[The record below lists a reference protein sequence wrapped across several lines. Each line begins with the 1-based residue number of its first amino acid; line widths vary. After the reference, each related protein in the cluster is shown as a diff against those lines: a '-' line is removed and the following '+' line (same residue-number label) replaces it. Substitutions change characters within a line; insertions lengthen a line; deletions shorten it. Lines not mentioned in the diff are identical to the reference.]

1 MGNYSVCIW
10 LELRYHEPMR
20 RGRVEKLSSTIEKIL
35 NDRGWGAKL
44 KEYRVFSLWQK
55 AVGPGIAR
63 HTQPASIRGKRLTVV
78 VDSSAW
84 MQQLSL
90 LKPEI
95 LSRVNDRLGPDGI
108 ESITLKLGEL
118 ERADVRPEK
127 YQPAVGELDAGEQQ
141 RIEER
146 VAIIKDPETREA
158 LKQVMEKDLL
168 NKKRAARQQQG

>member
-1 MGNYSVCIW
+1 
-10 LELRYHEPMR
+10 MR
-20 RGRVEKLSSTIEKIL
+20 RGKVEKLSSTIERIL
-35 NDRGWGAKL
+35 SDRGWGAKL

-63 HTQPASIRGKRLTVV
+63 HAQPASIRGKRLTVM

-90 LKPEI
+90 MKPEV

-118 ERADVRPEK
+118 ERADERPEEYK
-127 YQPAVGELDAGEQQ
+127 PAAGNLEAGERR
-141 RIEER
+141 RIAEYLAG
-146 VAIIKDPETREA
+146 VKDPDAREA
-158 LKQVMEKDLL
+158 LKKVMEKDLL
-168 NKKRAARQQQG
+168 NKKRMNK

>member
-1 MGNYSVCIW
+1 
-10 LELRYHEPMR
+10 MR
-20 RGRVEKLSSTIEKIL
+20 RGKVEKLSSTIERIL

-63 HTQPASIRGKRLTVV
+63 HAQPASIRGKRLTVM

-90 LKPEI
+90 MKPEV

-118 ERADVRPEK
+118 ERADERPEEYK
-127 YQPAVGELDAGEQQ
+127 PAAGNLEAGEQK
-141 RIEER
+141 RVEEYL
-146 VAIIKDPETREA
+146 VGVKDPEAREA
-158 LKQVMEKDLL
+158 LKKVMEKDLL
-168 NKKRAARQQQG
+168 NKKRQMK

>member
-1 MGNYSVCIW
+1 
-10 LELRYHEPMR
+10 MR
-20 RGRVEKLSSTIEKIL
+20 RGKVEKLASTIEKIL

-44 KEYRVFSLWQK
+44 KEYRVFSLWRK

-63 HTQPASIRGKRLTVV
+63 HAQPAAIRGKRLTVV

-90 LKPEI
+90 MKPEV

-118 ERADVRPEK
+118 ERAEAPPEEF
-127 YQPAVGELDAGEQQ
+127 QPAAGNLDAGEQK
-141 RIEER
+141 RIDDLI
-146 VAIIKDPETREA
+146 AGIKDSQTREA
-158 LKQVMEKDLL
+158 LKKVMEKDLL
-168 NKKRAARQQQG
+168 QKKRKRQ

>member
-1 MGNYSVCIW
+1 M
-10 LELRYHEPMR
+10 RYDERMR

-63 HTQPASIRGKRLTVV
+63 HAQPAAIRGKRLTVV

-90 LKPEI
+90 MKPEV

-118 ERADVRPEK
+118 ERAGERPEEF
-127 YQPAVGELDAGEQQ
+127 QPAAGKLEAGEQK
-141 RIEER
+141 RIEECI
-146 VAIIKDPETREA
+146 ANIKDPQTREA
-158 LKQVMEKDLL
+158 LRHVMEKDLL
-168 NKKRAARQQQG
+168 NKKRKKK

>member
-1 MGNYSVCIW
+1 
-10 LELRYHEPMR
+10 MR
-20 RGRVEKLSSTIEKIL
+20 RGKVEKLSSTIERIL

-63 HTQPASIRGKRLTVV
+63 HSQPASIRGRRLTVM

-95 LSRVNDRLGPDGI
+95 IAKVNSRLGPDGI

-118 ERADVRPEK
+118 ERAEERPEEF
-127 YQPAVGELDAGEQQ
+127 QPAVGKLEVGELT
-141 RIEER
+141 RIEEHL
-146 VAIIKDPETREA
+146 AAIKDPETRDA
-158 LKQVMEKDLL
+158 LRRVMEKDLL
-168 NKKRAARQQQG
+168 SKKRTARRYKA

>member
-1 MGNYSVCIW
+1 
-10 LELRYHEPMR
+10 MR
-20 RGRVEKLSSTIEKIL
+20 RGKVEPLSSTIEKIL

-63 HTQPASIRGKRLTVV
+63 HAQPASIRGKRLTVM

-118 ERADVRPEK
+118 ERADERPEEF
-127 YQPAVGELDAGEQQ
+127 QAVAGKLEAGEQK
-141 RIEER
+141 RIEECI
-146 VAIIKDPETREA
+146 AGIKDPQTREA

-168 NKKRAARQQQG
+168 SKKRTARQQLG

>member
-1 MGNYSVCIW
+1 
-10 LELRYHEPMR
+10 MR
-20 RGRVEKLSSTIEKIL
+20 RGKVERLSFTIEKIL

-63 HTQPASIRGKRLTVV
+63 HAQPASIRGKRLTVM

-95 LSRVNDRLGPDGI
+95 LNRVNDRLGPDGI
-108 ESITLKLGEL
+108 ESITLKFGEL
-118 ERADVRPEK
+118 ERADEHPEEF
-127 YQPAVGELDAGEQQ
+127 QPAAGKLEAGELK
-141 RIEER
+141 RIEECI
-146 VAIIKDPETREA
+146 AGIKDPQTRDA

-168 NKKRAARQQQG
+168 SKKRTARQQQG

>member
-1 MGNYSVCIW
+1 
-10 LELRYHEPMR
+10 MR

-63 HTQPASIRGKRLTVV
+63 HAQPASIRGKRLTVM

-95 LSRVNDRLGPDGI
+95 LSRVNDRLGTDGV

-118 ERADVRPEK
+118 ERADERPEEF
-127 YQPAVGELDAGEQQ
+127 QPAAGKLEAGEQK
-141 RIEER
+141 RIEECI
-146 VAIIKDPETREA
+146 AGIKDPETREA
-158 LKQVMEKDLL
+158 LKRVMEKDLL
-168 NKKRAARQQQG
+168 SKKRTARQQKE

>member
-1 MGNYSVCIW
+1 
-10 LELRYHEPMR
+10 MR
-20 RGRVEKLSSTIEKIL
+20 RGKVEKLSSTIERIL

-63 HTQPASIRGKRLTVV
+63 HAQPASIRGKRLTVM

-90 LKPEI
+90 MKPEV

-118 ERADVRPEK
+118 ERADERPEE
-127 YQPAVGELDAGEQQ
+127 YQPAAGKLETGEQK
-141 RIEER
+141 RIEEYLAG
-146 VAIIKDPETREA
+146 VKDPEAREA
-158 LKQVMEKDLL
+158 LKKVIEKDLL
-168 NKKRAARQQQG
+168 NKKRQKK

>member
-1 MGNYSVCIW
+1 
-10 LELRYHEPMR
+10 MR
-20 RGRVEKLSSTIEKIL
+20 RGKVEKLSSTIEKIL

-63 HTQPASIRGKRLTVV
+63 HAQPASIRGKRLTVM

-118 ERADVRPEK
+118 ERADERPEEFQAAAGK
-127 YQPAVGELDAGEQQ
+127 LEAGEQK
-141 RIEER
+141 RIEEC
-146 VAIIKDPETREA
+146 IKGIKDPQTRDA

-168 NKKRAARQQQG
+168 SKKRTARQQKG

>member
-1 MGNYSVCIW
+1 
-10 LELRYHEPMR
+10 MR
-20 RGRVEKLSSTIEKIL
+20 RGKVEKLSSTIEKIL

-63 HTQPASIRGKRLTVV
+63 HAQPAAIRSKRLTVM

-95 LSRVNDRLGPDGI
+95 VSRVNDRLGLDGI

-118 ERADVRPEK
+118 ERADEHPEDF
-127 YQPAVGELDAGEQQ
+127 QPAAGKLEAGEQK
-141 RIEER
+141 RIEECI
-146 VAIIKDPETREA
+146 AGIKDPQTRDA

-168 NKKRAARQQQG
+168 SKKRTARQQKG

>member
-1 MGNYSVCIW
+1 
-10 LELRYHEPMR
+10 MR
-20 RGRVEKLSSTIEKIL
+20 RGKVEKLSSTIEKIL

-44 KEYRVFSLWQK
+44 KEYRVFSLWRK

-63 HTQPASIRGKRLTVV
+63 HAQPAAIRGKRLTVV

-90 LKPEI
+90 MKPEV

-118 ERADVRPEK
+118 ERADERPEVF
-127 YQPAVGELDAGEQQ
+127 QPAAGKLDAGEQK
-141 RIEER
+141 RIEDCI
-146 VAIIKDPETREA
+146 ATIKDRVTRDA

-168 NKKRAARQQQG
+168 NKKRQGK